1 MRRTSHTLFLII
13 IGILLAFVVITADL
27 FVQNRQAADA
37 SSAIQ
42 LPLIRPTFVSTA
54 TTSPSPT
61 ATVTPSPTFT
71 PTAVPPTSTPAA
83 MVHVVQAGET
93 LYHIADVYQITIE
106 QLARANQRTTTDF
119 LYVGEELL
127 IPQAD
132 APPPIIQPSVYS
144 NTISYEMYLPA
155 DAPTA
160 VNGVPYETILTMSVE
175 ARQHIVALYQLGQTL
190 GRDPHAFAK
199 VGDSTVENDHFLSRF
214 DEGSYELGDYAYLQ
228 RVIDMYAGSYHRDSA
243 AVRIGFHAWTL
254 FDPLWADKNRCG
266 ANESALEC
274 EIRLH
279 NPAIILIR
287 IGANDVGVPNSYE
300 KSLREI
306 VEYCLEEGVIP
317 IIGTKADRND
327 GPDNI
332 NNALMRLIAADYQLP
347 VWEYDLV
354 ANTIP
359 GRGLDEDGI
368 HMNTFYA
375 HDYTDPLAFERGHAV
390 HNLTAL
396 IVLDLLTQIVNTPS
410 EGAP

>member
-1 MRRTSHTLFLII
+1 MA
-13 IGILLAFVVITADL
+13 LAFVIIAADL
-27 FVQNRQAADA
+27 FWQNRQAADA
-37 SSAIQ
+37 SSGIR
-42 LPLIRPTFVSTA
+42 LPLVNPT
-54 TTSPSPT
+54 TTLTTTPLPSPT
-61 ATVTPSPTFT
+61 ATNTPSPTLA
-71 PTAVPPTSTPAA
+71 PPAMPPTSTPAA
-83 MVHVVQAGET
+83 VAHVVQAGET
-93 LYHIADVYQITIE
+93 LYHIADAYHITIE
-106 QLARANQRTTTDF
+106 QLASANQRTITDF
-119 LYVGEELL
+119 LYIGEELI
-127 IPQAD
+127 IPRPD
-132 APPPIIQPSVYS
+132 APPPLIQQSVYS
-144 NTISYEMYLPA
+144 DTISYEAYLPA

-160 VNGVPYETILTMSVE
+160 VNSVPYETILTMSE
-175 ARQHIVALYQLGQTL
+175 AARQHIVEIYQLGQTL
-190 GRDPHAFAK
+190 GRNPHAFAK

-214 DEGSYELGDYAYLQ
+214 DEGGYELGQYAYLQ
-228 RVIDMYAGSYHRDSA
+228 RVIDTYAGSFHRDSA

-254 FDPLWADKNRCG
+254 FDPTWADKNRCG

-279 NPAIILIR
+279 NPAIMLIR
-287 IGANDVGVPNSYE
+287 IGANDVGVPDSYE

-306 VEYCLEEGVIP
+306 VAYCLEEGVIP

-332 NNALMRLIAADYQLP
+332 NNTLMRLIAADYQLP

-396 IVLDLLTQIVNTPS
+396 IVLDLLTQLVNTSS
-410 EGAP
+410 ENTP